1 MEIVSMLPGRIVVCL
16 DFRGPAMGG
25 SFIVVSEIWLLSAE
39 VSIWAQSQFQ
49 ASAKFVQAKRGL
61 EFLDPDSDTFYGG
74 SIYGSEDFR
83 EGDLNHEL
91 GQGNTANFR
100 HLEFDAGYVINPSS
114 QLKLFTRII
123 LRSLSPEVSEEPNQK
138 LNTTWWS
145 LGLRT
150 DLFNWYRDF

>member
-1 MEIVSMLPGRIVVCL
+1 
-16 DFRGPAMGG
+16 
-25 SFIVVSEIWLLSAE
+25 
-39 VSIWAQSQFQ
+39 
-49 ASAKFVQAKRGL
+49 
-61 EFLDPDSDTFYGG
+61 
-74 SIYGSEDFR
+74 
-83 EGDLNHEL
+83 NHEL

-123 LRSLSPEVSEEPNQK
+123 LRSFSPEVSEGPNQK

-145 LGLRT
+145 LGLST

>member
-1 MEIVSMLPGRIVVCL
+1 M
-16 DFRGPAMGG
+16 
-25 SFIVVSEIWLLSAE
+25 
-39 VSIWAQSQFQ
+39 
-49 ASAKFVQAKRGL
+49 
-61 EFLDPDSDTFYGG
+61 FYGG

-91 GQGNTANFR
+91 GQGNTVDFR
-100 HLEFDAGYVINPSS
+100 HLELDAGYVINPSS

-123 LRSLSPEVSEEPNQK
+123 LRSFSPEVSEGPNLK

-145 LGLRT
+145 VGLRT